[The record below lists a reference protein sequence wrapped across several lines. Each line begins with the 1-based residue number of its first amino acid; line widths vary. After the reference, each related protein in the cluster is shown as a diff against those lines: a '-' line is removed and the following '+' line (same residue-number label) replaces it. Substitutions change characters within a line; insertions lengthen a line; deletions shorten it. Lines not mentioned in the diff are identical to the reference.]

1 MSLANTGD
9 LSSLRLALSAGAL
22 ALVAACAAPGLAGDP
37 CESEEDCEE
46 ELICHVEEG
55 VCETEEQHAAEEGGD
70 DTAE

>member
-1 MSLANTGD
+1 M
-9 LSSLRLALSAGAL
+9 RLFPSTSRSALSVAL
-22 ALVAACAAPGLAGDP
+22 AAGLLSLLAGCAAPGLAGDP
-37 CESEEDCEE
+37 CETEDDCEE